1 MLNLLFT
8 TVTGA
13 LAAAGAFAMAPSLL
27 GRHLSVWEVLL
38 CGGLALTSTGCVLRY
53 RKRQERKRLI
63 GMRDSAL
70 W

>member
-1 MLNLLFT
+1 
-8 TVTGA
+8 
-13 LAAAGAFAMAPSLL
+13 MAPSLL
-27 GRHLSVWEVLL
+27 GRSLSAWEVLL
-38 CGGLALTSTGCVLRY
+38 YGGLALTFTGCVLQY